1 MTTQGSAGGPS
12 GDRDR
17 KRPAPTIDLTA
28 TEVAGAME
36 LMGPKGLFVYAAVV
50 SLLLTGFVLVR
61 IAQVRRPAAGRGFAI
76 VVPTSS
82 ASAALTPR
90 AEAGAPAAPP
100 HQAEGRDGREASAVA
115 RAETSS

>member
-1 MTTQGSAGGPS
+1 
-12 GDRDR
+12 
-17 KRPAPTIDLTA
+17 
-28 TEVAGAME
+28 ME

-61 IAQVRRPAAGRGFAI
+61 IAQVRRPAAGRGFAV